1 MEYSQINSVLKWI
14 FSQLS
19 LSVGQNMCDEWT
31 IAGYTRAAEQLTEVD
46 NTKQDSPKKITFF
59 KDAKWCNS

>member
-1 MEYSQINSVLKWI
+1 M
-14 FSQLS
+14 
-19 LSVGQNMCDEWT
+19 GQNMCDEWT

-59 KDAKWCNS
+59 KDAR